1 MASDRRSPRSSHAS
15 PARAARTAAF
25 RPARAS
31 GTPASRPARTEWR
44 GPSTGRLIATWS
56 GFCVQGSGFRV
67 ERCTLNLEPPIVM
80 SLSCLLMHVSSER
93 LDVLDVSGRQDA
105 MTEVEDVARTAGGAL
120 EYFVGRREDA
130 SEWSEEERGVE
141 IALNR
146 PVGPDARPC
155 LVERRA
161 PVSADDVAAALPQ
174 LAQNRSGADAEMNR
188 GDARPALCC
197 RAGAAGGEAIED
209 LPDMGQDELSIVGRV
224 QRADPG
230 IEQL

>member
-1 MASDRRSPRSSHAS
+1 
-15 PARAARTAAF
+15 
-25 RPARAS
+25 
-31 GTPASRPARTEWR
+31 
-44 GPSTGRLIATWS
+44 
-56 GFCVQGSGFRV
+56 
-67 ERCTLNLEPPIVM
+67 M

-146 PVGPDARPC
+146 PVGPDARPR

-224 QRADPG
+224 QRADPR
-230 IEQL
+230 IEHLHRIDTGTKLCRKIVDRGATQRHCENYQQAPQFLVPLEERAFGALGQESLVKFRWVGTCTSVGRRVTNSSR